1 MDKIGWV
8 PSILTVNWVTQMN
21 QYQLIDGAHRMESLK
36 NLKLANPIRYEHVE
50 KVACRVYNDLTEHES
65 IAVAT
70 CNFNFN
76 LKL

>member
-1 MDKIGWV
+1 
-8 PSILTVNWVTQMN
+8 
-21 QYQLIDGAHRMESLK
+21 MESLK

-70 CNFNFN
+70 CNFYFY
-76 LKL
+76 LKLIKINK

>member
-1 MDKIGWV
+1 MGTINFNRKLGN
-8 PSILTVNWVTQMN
+8 PKN

-36 NLKLANPIRYEHVE
+36 NLKLANPIRYERVE

-70 CNFNFN
+70 CKF
-76 LKL
+76 